1 MISKL
6 DCVRIGRTSNSS
18 FAASGGGKALPDRA
32 DSASNGADP
41 SAERPM
47 PDPADSLHRTME
59 SAADPARVATDIA
72 TLAATPRGWHH
83 PLEMQRAQTY
93 VSEQLTAAG
102 WRVSPKPFER
112 RWVLGVSDAGGRPS
126 FLSRLRLFPR
136 LAGTNLLAELPGA
149 PQGRRVL
156 VVAHLDTVACSPGAD
171 DNASGVAALLETA
184 RLLATLDEPVA
195 VTLAVV
201 DMEERAK
208 VGSGALARDRAFR
221 RNLDLVLCLESVGTF
236 TDVPHTQQMGGLGL
250 IFRDLDRRVKAGRHR
265 GDFLLAVC
273 RKSSME
279 AADGLTAAGAA
290 LTDPLPVLHARDPR
304 PDGWRGRLIT
314 WLLPLLA
321 HLDRSDHAP
330 FWSRG
335 VPAVLLTTTASF
347 RNPHYHLAGDEPDTV
362 DHHRVTSVAIAL
374 ADAIAARFGTHNS
387 PAAVVSGGHTPS

>member
-1 MISKL
+1 MTH
-6 DCVRIGRTSNSS
+6 RG
-18 FAASGGGKALPDRA
+18 
-32 DSASNGADP
+32 DSASSGADSP
-41 SAERPM
+41 VERPM
-47 PDPADSLHRTME
+47 PVPANSLRQTME
-59 SAADPARVATDIA
+59 RAADPSRVAADIA

-93 VSEQLTAAG
+93 VTEQLTAAG
-102 WRVSPKPFER
+102 WRVSRKPFER
-112 RWVLGVSDAGGRPS
+112 RWVFGVSDAGGRPS
-126 FLSRLRLFPR
+126 FLRRLRLFRR
-136 LAGTNLLAELPGA
+136 LAGTNLLAELPGT
-149 PQGRRVL
+149 PPGRRVL

-171 DNASGVAALLETA
+171 DNASGVAALLESA

-236 TDVPHTQQMGGLGL
+236 TDIPNTQQMGGLGL
-250 IFRDLDRRVKAGRHR
+250 IFRDLNRQVATGQHR

-273 RKSSME
+273 RRSSMD
-279 AADGLTAAGAA
+279 AARGLTAAGAA

-362 DHHRVTSVAIAL
+362 DNHRVTSVAIAL
-374 ADAIAARFGTHNS
+374 ADAIAARFGMHSGRAT
-387 PAAVVSGGHTPS
+387 VESGGRTAG